1 MRVGE
6 GLQAMLRR
14 TPGAVVF
21 ARRMKG
27 LFDRLVG
34 LVVLFLQGQ
43 PRVASLGPAL
53 ARDGR
58 LTAYRIALVWQKATT
73 DGGAGGSSLAP
84 ITASRVHPGAR
95 SHGHH
100 EEGGRSLCPV
110 VASLP
115 RGCTGVECRGVQGRW
130 LVRCGHLRVAEHHA
144 ALVHKPIAIACSVAT
159 GLCLAQAA
167 ATICQ

>member
-58 LTAYRIALVWQKATT
+58 LTAYRIALVALCHPRRRAGRTT
-73 DGGAGGSSLAP
+73 L
-84 ITASRVHPGAR
+84 
-95 SHGHH
+95 
-100 EEGGRSLCPV
+100 L
-110 VASLP
+110 
-115 RGCTGVECRGVQGRW
+115 GVP
-130 LVRCGHLRVAEHHA
+130 
-144 ALVHKPIAIACSVAT
+144 ALSVFSV
-159 GLCLAQAA
+159 
-167 ATICQ
+167 